1 MQELD
6 RYQGARWFRVEI
18 HGKGHF
24 GMLESVYLSGLAMP
38 FTAGSH
44 DRRLQSGTGG
54 ASPVVKLAMLSQLI
68 QGLAQQFPQ
77 GQQGIQMMLKGLQ
90 MIQSSASASSAPQQ
104 APAPPR

>member
-1 MQELD
+1 M
-6 RYQGARWFRVEI
+6 AT
-18 HGKGHF
+18 
-24 GMLESVYLSGLAMP
+24 SGVAGSNG
-38 FTAGSH
+38 FISHAVTAATSTAGSAFFG
-44 DRRLQSGTGG
+44 RG